1 MPIAPLCR
9 SVRGQTSTLSSSGF
23 CLEHR
28 TSKIYVLAVATVLPP
43 NHMLTG
49 YALCTPILGQFRAW
63 VGFFGRLRRRRFHL
77 PSRSA
82 NFPVGTF
89 VYSKAKKATDGASAR
104 HTGTRETEETHRE
117 RHVVHTGH
125 TISQGSF

>member
-1 MPIAPLCR
+1 MSPA
-9 SVRGQTSTLSSSGF
+9 QTSTLYVVF
-23 CLEHR
+23 IQLLEHR
-28 TSKIYVLAVATVLPP
+28 TSKIYVLAVATVLP

-49 YALCTPILGQFRAW
+49 YALCTPVLGQFRAW

-89 VYSKAKKATDGASAR
+89 VYSPPPPCWGLLVCCSS
-104 HTGTRETEETHRE
+104 
-117 RHVVHTGH
+117 VVQ
-125 TISQGSF
+125 SR